1 MIIPDGTA
9 QANLLFTGSG
19 VPTGAQIT
27 LGLSVDTF
35 VGTPT
40 DAAAVVIDAWDDS
53 NIENQLVNQVAL
65 TGVLV
70 KFGPNATGPAAQVS
84 ANIPGASTQDGVT
97 PNVSVL
103 VQKNTGLGGRSGR
116 GRFYIPGLP
125 ESTVLSSGIIGPS
138 TVAAIQDAM
147 TLFHSALV
155 TGDLPPLLLHADLSA
170 PIDTPLPITSLTV
183 SNRVATQ
190 RRRNR
195 R

>member
-138 TVAAIQDAM
+138 TAVGDTVISLRSPAVARGAW
-147 TLFHSALV
+147 
-155 TGDLPPLLLHADLSA
+155 PPS
-170 PIDTPLPITSLTV
+170 PWCSTRP
-183 SNRVATQ
+183 
-190 RRRNR
+190 RRRGR
-195 R
+195 RTAV